1 MTSPARVRFTYDF
14 TSQRPSFHPTMMTS
28 PARVR
33 FAPSPTGRLHI
44 GGARTALYDYL
55 LARQT
60 KGVFVLR
67 IEDTDRKRFVPGAEE
82 EIYEALAWLGME
94 WDEGPDVGGP
104 HAPYRQSE
112 RGDIYLEHAER
123 LVDSGNAYYCFCTP
137 ERLARVRKEQQ
148 ARKEAPRYDGLCRRL
163 SSEDARDRKLGGEAY
178 VVRFKTP
185 LDGETTGVDVI
196 RGEITVANATLDDY
210 IVLKSDGLPTYHLA
224 AMVDDHLMEI
234 THVLRTSEWLPTF
247 PLHVLIYEAFGW
259 EQPAWVHMSVLLNP
273 SGKGKLSKRHGSG
286 KSHAVHP
293 LDLKELGYVPEA
305 AVNWLALMGWSYDDR
320 TEFFNMP
327 DLIDKFS
334 LAKLSA
340 SPAAVNFSKLDHF
353 NGLHIRSFS
362 EQELVAKLLPY
373 FHAANLSVTDEQLWR
388 VVPLIQERIRT
399 LDEAVD
405 MAGFLFRDGVRPDPQ
420 ELVGKNMTP
429 AESASAVRRSIEV
442 VQEFDQL
449 ENDRLEF
456 SLRELAE
463 KLNLKVG
470 QLFGILRVAVTGQR
484 VSPPLIETMGLL
496 GKSIVLERLESA
508 QEALNSLK

>member
-1 MTSPARVRFTYDF
+1 MSPSAV
-14 TSQRPSFHPTMMTS
+14 TS

-60 KGVFVLR
+60 KGEFVLR

-82 EIYEALAWLGME
+82 EIYEALSWLGME

-112 RGDIYLEHAER
+112 RVDIYLEHADQ
-123 LVDSGNAYYCFCTP
+123 LVRSGHAYYCFCSP
-137 ERLARVRKEQQ
+137 ERLATVRKEQQ
-148 ARKEAPRYDGLCRRL
+148 ARKEPPRYDGLCRRL
-163 SSEDARDRKLGGEAY
+163 NSEEASQRKHDGEAS
-178 VVRFKTP
+178 VIRFKTP
-185 LDGETTGVDVI
+185 QKGETVGVDVI
-196 RGEITVANATLDDY
+196 RGEITVENATLDDY
-210 IVLKSDGLPTYHLA
+210 IILKSDGLPTYHLA
-224 AMVDDHLMEI
+224 AMVDDHLMGI

-259 EQPAWVHMSVLLNP
+259 EQPSWVHMSVLLNP
-273 SGKGKLSKRHGSG
+273 SGKGKLSKRHTSG
-286 KSHAVHP
+286 TSHAVHP
-293 LDLKELGYVPEA
+293 LEFKELGYVPEA
-305 AVNWLALMGWSYDDR
+305 AVNWLALMGWSYDDH
-320 TEFFNMP
+320 TEFFEMA

-362 EQELVAKLLPY
+362 EQELVEKLLPY
-373 FHAANLSVTDEQLWR
+373 FHAANLRVTEEQLLR
-388 VVPLIQERIRT
+388 VAPLIQERIRT

-405 MAGFLFRDGVRPDPQ
+405 MAGFLFRDPVEPDPQ
-420 ELVGKNMTP
+420 ALVGKNMTP
-429 AESASAVRRSIEV
+429 QQSAEAIHHSIEV
-442 VQEFDQL
+442 VQEFGQL
-449 ENDRLEF
+449 ETDRLEF

-463 KLNLKVG
+463 ALSLKVG
-470 QLFGILRVAVTGQR
+470 QLFGILRIAVTGQR
-484 VSPPLIETMGLL
+484 VSPPLIETMELL
-496 GKSIVLERLESA
+496 GKELVLERLDAA
-508 QEALNSLK
+508 QKALKSLQ

>member
-1 MTSPARVRFTYDF
+1 MTT
-14 TSQRPSFHPTMMTS
+14 

-60 KGVFVLR
+60 KGEFVLR

-82 EIYEALAWLGME
+82 EIFQSLSWLGIE
-94 WDEGPDVGGP
+94 WIEGPDVGGP
-104 HAPYRQSE
+104 FAPYRQSE
-112 RGDIYLEHAER
+112 RRDLYHEHAEK
-123 LVDSGNAYYCFCTP
+123 LVDSGHAYYCFCTP
-137 ERLARVRKEQQ
+137 ERLANVRKEQQ

-163 SSEDARDRKLGGEAY
+163 SSEEAHARKQGGEAY

-185 LDGETTGVDVI
+185 HEGKTIGVDVI
-196 RGEITVANATLDDY
+196 RGEISVENTTLDDY
-210 IVLKSDGLPTYHLA
+210 IILKSDGLPTYHLA

-259 EQPAWVHMSVLLNP
+259 EQPEWVHMSVLLNP

-305 AVNWLALMGWSYDDR
+305 VVNWLALMGWSYDDR
-320 TEFFNMP
+320 TEYFDMP
-327 DLIDKFS
+327 NLISKFS
-334 LAKLSA
+334 LAKLNA

-362 EQELVAKLLPY
+362 EEELVAKLLPY
-373 FHAANLSVTDEQLWR
+373 FHAADLSVTDEQLWR

-399 LDEAVD
+399 LDEAVE
-405 MAGFLFRDGVRPDPQ
+405 MAGFLFRDSVRPDPQ

-429 AESASAVRRSIEV
+429 AESADAVRRSIEV
-442 VQEFDQL
+442 IDEFGQL
-449 ENDRLEF
+449 EADRLEF

-463 KLNLKVG
+463 ALELKVG

-484 VSPPLIETMGLL
+484 VSPPLIETMELL
-496 GKSIVLERLESA
+496 GSVIVLERLEAA
-508 QEALNSLK
+508 QAALQALE